1 MSMKATGKQGGTTN
15 ERGRQLK
22 DIMSDHVETIRPD
35 ADVQAAARMMKDL
48 NVGAIPVCDGDR
60 LLGMVTDRDITVRVV
75 AEQRDPKSAKV
86 QDAMTPEVIYG
97 FEDQDL
103 KEAAQLMQSKQIRRL
118 PVLNRAKKLVGIVSL
133 GDLALGAPDTHLTG
147 EALKGVSQQGGQHQ
161 T

>member
-1 MSMKATGKQGGTTN
+1 MKPTSKQGGMTTN

-22 DIMSDHVETIRPD
+22 EIMSDHVETIRPD

-103 KEAAQLMQSKQIRRL
+103 TEAAQLMQSKQIRRL

-147 EALKGVSQQGGQHQ
+147 EALRGVSQHGGQHQ

>member
-1 MSMKATGKQGGTTN
+1 MKSPSKQDHTTAN
-15 ERGRQLK
+15 EPRRQLK
-22 DIMSDHVETIRPD
+22 EIMSGHVETIRPD

-60 LLGMVTDRDITVRVV
+60 LLGMLTDRDITVRVV

-86 QDAMTPEVIYG
+86 RDAMTPEVIYG
-97 FEDQDL
+97 FEDQDVE
-103 KEAAQLMQSKQIRRL
+103 EAARLMQSKQVRRL

-133 GDLALGAPDTHLTG
+133 GDLAVGARNMRLSG
-147 EALKGVSQQGGQHQ
+147 EALTGVSQRGGQHQ